1 LARKMVFNLIVQKT
15 LPQSTTP
22 AFSLLSRSDFRRMPW
37 IESAEAKEIQK
48 K

>member
-22 AFSLLSRSDFRRMPW
+22 AFSLLSRSDFRRMP
-37 IESAEAKEIQK
+37 
-48 K
+48 